1 MSKSNKA
8 LKKYIQHF
16 STRIPWKDN
25 DYTGRIDDNPKYN
38 VAAQVIPNISASR
51 NLEFEEN
58 NKGKYYKDVE
68 PNEIKSWITENA
80 AFMSTSRLS
89 IKMHH
94 PYSNRNNARFSHFID
109 TIFNLEPYSFLL
121 RPFSWTLI
129 EKAKERKR
137 CYNFYFDL
145 AQTQQMLN
153 WPTAWVSHGESQKGI
168 FEYFFSGIEPENSLI
183 FPYYKQVP
191 FIEDSRRVIAGI
203 GNIVSKIE
211 LHEYDSDG
219 SSDEKNFIWET
230 NVAHSIRNDGKN
242 GFLMP
247 YHEIFQYS
255 KEHPDFDISSVTLF
269 EPAGFREEFSYTAE
283 WVSYDAAIDVLNQ
296 AKTVLEN
303 IKSLRLKTA
312 NFEWV
317 NTQLQYV
324 EMQLENVWNQRGVF
338 PGLGT
343 ALSAFGVRYGFDIAH
358 YIDTSE
364 NDLITELTSY
374 FKGNKTTGDGQ
385 LDESLAEREDEFF
398 GLIQDENKAQYFE
411 LLARTNLSIEQ
422 AVYAWNNLGNRACE
436 IIENPY
442 RLFELTRKEP
452 QKHQITIS
460 QIDNAMFINPLVE
473 NKHPLDSPT
482 KMRTQADKRRFR
494 AMAIFV
500 LEQAAARGHTLLQ
513 YTQIVDEIAKLPLDC
528 KTDFQVE
535 KIEGLLEFLQESDLY
550 VDKNHKYIKLTEYQ
564 EYKEVIITAIKDRI
578 NKRLSNIQNWA
589 EIVDANLKELQA
601 GNEENDTTA
610 RQEKA
615 HALKILEASKIAV
628 LLGGAGT
635 GKTATLGIFASSAEI
650 KAGGV
655 LALTPT
661 GKARIQLENSFKK
674 RKVTAEFMTI
684 AQFLIRSGGFSWNTM
699 TYRLPNRQSTSNAQT
714 VIIDESSMLT
724 ENMFAGIL
732 KLVAPHAKRIIFT
745 GDPNQ
750 LPPIGAGRPFVDL
763 ISYLKKEVPD
773 NIAELNTGMRQNTN
787 GDDFTFAQIF
797 SDAETVNK
805 NILDRVEN
813 NETDQRLKYIRYDG
827 MEEFEKLFFE
837 AIAETVK
844 MESPEDTDGFNK
856 SLGATKKGK
865 YTNYNTGN
873 NVEDWQ
879 VLSPTKFVGTGSYY
893 LNNQIHLKY
902 RQDIVETWNQ
912 YTWSKNKP
920 QSDQSIVH
928 GDKVISIINEER
940 DGWDKEKKAT
950 ENLYIA
956 NGEIGIMTNYPKQYG
971 RDDNND
977 TFYKFMFGSFEGKVF
992 SYTKSDFGGESSE
1005 SKLEL
1010 AYALTV
1016 HKSQGSGFGNT
1027 IVVINGKSSF
1037 LSKELL
1043 YTAFSRQKEK
1053 LIILSDLPIK
1063 ELAQYANDW
1072 HSDTKQRYTDLF
1084 KQPNIIKIEHDN
1096 QQRYFEEKL
1105 IHKTSRGEMVRS
1117 KSEVIVANI
1126 LDKLGIDYTYEKPL
1140 QIQNKMYIPDF
1151 TLRYQGKIAYLEHLG
1166 MIGNK
1171 AYEKH
1176 WKEKEMYYQ
1185 ESNISEEQG
1194 NLIITKDGLDGS
1206 LDSTAI
1212 EDRLQIWKNSNRT

>member
-1 MSKSNKA
+1 MSENNKPQR
-8 LKKYIQHF
+8 KYIQHF

-51 NLEFEEN
+51 KLEFEEN
-58 NKGKYYKDVE
+58 NKGKSYKDIDS
-68 PNEIKSWITENA
+68 NEIKNWITENA
-80 AFMSTSRLS
+80 AFMSTSQLS
-89 IKMHH
+89 ITMYH
-94 PYSNRNNARFSHFID
+94 PYSNRNNARFRHFID

-129 EKAKERKR
+129 EKTKERQK
-137 CYNFYFDL
+137 YHNFYFDL
-145 AQTQQMLN
+145 EKTQQMLD
-153 WPTAWVSHGESQKGI
+153 WPTSWVSHGESQKGI
-168 FEYFFSGIEPENSLI
+168 FEYFFSGIEPQTSLI

-191 FIEDSRRVIAGI
+191 FIEDTRRVIAGI

-230 NVAHSIRNDGKN
+230 NVAHSIRNGGKN

-296 AKTVLEN
+296 AKTVLKN
-303 IKSLRLKTA
+303 IRLLQLKTA

-324 EMQLENVWNQRGVF
+324 EMQLKNVWNQRGVF

-343 ALSAFGVRYGFDIAH
+343 VLSAFGVKYGFDIAH
-358 YIDTSE
+358 YIDTAE
-364 NDLITELTSY
+364 NNLITELTSY
-374 FKGNKTTGDGQ
+374 FKGDKITGNKK
-385 LDESLAEREDEFF
+385 LDESLAEKEDEFF
-398 GLIQDENKAQYFE
+398 GLIGDKNKAEYFE
-411 LLARTNLSIEQ
+411 LLARINLSIEQ
-422 AVYAWNNLGNRACE
+422 AAYAWNNLKSRACE
-436 IIENPY
+436 IIKNPY

-452 QKHQITIS
+452 QEHQITVA

-473 NKHPLDSPT
+473 NKQLLHSPT

-494 AMAIFV
+494 AMTIFV
-500 LEQAAARGHTLLQ
+500 LEQAAAQGHTLLK

-528 KTDFQVE
+528 KTDFQIE
-535 KIEGLLEFLQESDLY
+535 KIEGVLEFLKGSDLY

-564 EYKEVIITAIKDRI
+564 EYKEVIVHAIE
-578 NKRLSNIQNWA
+578 NRLHERLPNIQNWT
-589 EIVDANLKELQA
+589 EIIDADLKELQA
-601 GNEENDTTA
+601 GNEENDKKA

-615 HALKILEASKIAV
+615 SALKILEASKIAV
-628 LLGGAGT
+628 LLGRAGT
-635 GKTATLGIFASSAEI
+635 GKTATLGILASEEI
-650 KAGGV
+650 KTGGV

-661 GKARIQLENSFKK
+661 GKARIQLEHSFKK
-674 RKVTAEFMTI
+674 HNVAAEFMTI

-699 TYRLPNRQSTSNAQT
+699 TYQLPNKQSTSNAQT

-763 ISYLKKEVPD
+763 INYLKKEAPD
-773 NIAELNTGMRQNTN
+773 NIAKLSTGMRQNAD

-805 NILDRVEN
+805 NILNRLEN
-813 NETDQRLKYIRYDG
+813 NKTDQRLKYIQYDDT
-827 MEEFEKLFFE
+827 EEFEKLFFE
-837 AIAETVK
+837 AISETVK
-844 MESPEDTDGFNK
+844 MESTEDKDGFNR
-856 SLGATKKGK
+856 SLGATKNRE
-865 YTNYNTGN
+865 YTNYTTGN

-879 VLSPTKFVGTGSYY
+879 VISPTKFVGTGSYY
-893 LNNQIHLKY
+893 LNNQIHRKY
-902 RQDIVETWNQ
+902 RQDIVEKWNQ
-912 YTWSKNKP
+912 YTWSRNKP
-920 QSDQSIVH
+920 QSDQNIVY
-928 GDKVISIINEER
+928 GDKVISIVNEER
-940 DGWDKEKKAT
+940 DGWDREKRVT
-950 ENLYIA
+950 EKLYIA

-971 RDDNND
+971 RDDKND
-977 TFYKFMFGSFEGKVF
+977 KFYKFMFGSFDGKIF
-992 SYTKSDFGGESSE
+992 SYTKSDFGGENAE

-1027 IVVINGKSSF
+1027 IVVINGKSLF

-1043 YTAFSRQKEK
+1043 YTAFSRQREK
-1053 LIILSDLPIK
+1053 LIILSDLSIK

-1084 KQPNIIKIEHDN
+1084 EQPNIIEIERHN

-1126 LDKLGIDYTYEKPL
+1126 LDKLGIDYVYEEPL

-1166 MIGNK
+1166 MIANK

-1176 WKEKEMYYQ
+1176 WKEKKMHYQ

-1194 NLIITKDGLDGS
+1194 NLIITKDGSDGS

-1212 EDRLQIWKNSNRT
+1212 ENKLQIWKGR